1 MKRLDRI
8 VEQDPLKLKKFD
20 GNGNGKSSKAL
31 YIFLIGIFV
40 MLILSFVFYVLA
52 YLTTESAPEPVV

>member
-20 GNGNGKSSKAL
+20 GNGTGKSSKLL
-31 YIFLIGIFV
+31 YLFLTGVFL

-52 YLTTESAPEPVV
+52 YFTTAS